1 MNSLQLVNKI
11 KSKSDDFSRNI
22 NELLHANQTLN
33 RIQKDLLSKQC
44 LDVYELL
51 LKLKTEE
58 EKGEEKVFTAFIKEE
73 PILKQEIIETIEAKI
88 PTIEVEVKQ
97 EVLVQPE
104 IETVNNEPLVQAE
117 NFQEVITWAD
127 QQDESLDAI
136 AEKVNIQETQELPE
150 PKLEIISPEINI
162 NKATE
167 NKRIQ
172 YTVMP
177 EIPKPNPLHTQFT
190 EKAPSFN
197 DKMSQTNPPV
207 LVPLADKT
215 IEAPIDNIKGAIN
228 LNKKIAF
235 VKLLFNENVVEY
247 AKAIE
252 RLNSATDR
260 TDALRIH
267 NELKHQHQWD
277 NQNELVQELEQ
288 LVKRRFKA

>member
-58 EKGEEKVFTAFIKEE
+58 EKGDEKLIAPLIKEE
-73 PILKQEIIETIEAKI
+73 PILKQEIIETIEAKT
-88 PTIEVEVKQ
+88 PKIEVEIKQ

-104 IETVNNEPLVQAE
+104 IETVANEPLVQAE

-136 AEKVNIQETQELPE
+136 AEKVNIQEPQELPE
-150 PKLEIISPEINI
+150 PKLDIISPEINI

-177 EIPKPNPLHTQFT
+177 EIPKPNPLHNQFT

-197 DKMSQTNPPV
+197 DKMSQTNPPI

-260 TDALRIH
+260 IDAMRIH

-288 LVKRRFKA
+288 LIIRRFKA

>member
-58 EKGEEKVFTAFIKEE
+58 EKGEEKLIAPFIKEE
-73 PILKQEIIETIEAKI
+73 AILKQEIIETIEAKI
-88 PTIEVEVKQ
+88 PKIEVEIKQ

-104 IETVNNEPLVQAE
+104 IEAVANEPLVQAE

-136 AEKVNIQETQELPE
+136 AEKVNIQEPQELPE

-197 DKMSQTNPPV
+197 DKMSQTNPPI

-260 TDALRIH
+260 IDAMRIH

>member
-22 NELLHANQTLN
+22 NDLLHANQTLN

-58 EKGEEKVFTAFIKEE
+58 EKGEEKLIAPFIKEE

-88 PTIEVEVKQ
+88 PKIEA
-97 EVLVQPE
+97 EVLAQPE
-104 IETVNNEPLVQAE
+104 IVATTNEPLVQAE

-127 QQDESLDAI
+127 QQNESLDAI
-136 AEKVNIQETQELPE
+136 AEKVNIQEPQKLPE

-177 EIPKPNPLHTQFT
+177 EIPKPNPLHTHFT

-197 DKMSQTNPPV
+197 DKMSQTNPPI

-260 TDALRIH
+260 IDAMRIH

>member
-58 EKGEEKVFTAFIKEE
+58 EKGEEKLIAPFIKEE
-73 PILKQEIIETIEAKI
+73 AILKQEIIETIEAKI
-88 PTIEVEVKQ
+88 PKIEVEIKQ

-104 IETVNNEPLVQAE
+104 IEAVSNEPLVQAE

-136 AEKVNIQETQELPE
+136 AEKVNIQEPQELPE

-197 DKMSQTNPPV
+197 DKMSQTNPPI

-260 TDALRIH
+260 IDAMRIH